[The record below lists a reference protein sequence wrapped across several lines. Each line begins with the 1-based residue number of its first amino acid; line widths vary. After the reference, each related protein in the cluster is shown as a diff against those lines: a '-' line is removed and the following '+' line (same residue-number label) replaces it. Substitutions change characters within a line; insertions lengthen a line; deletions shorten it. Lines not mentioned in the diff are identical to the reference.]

1 MSFVP
6 AIRQLNLT
14 NYRNYSRLA
23 LAIEAAPVVLIGAN
37 GAGKSNLLEALSF
50 FVPGR
55 GLRQAKLP
63 DISCRSSAPCGWTI
77 AAVLENLQGS
87 ITIGT
92 AYEIDK
98 PVRRHI
104 RIDGQTQRD
113 QSTLLSILSMI
124 WLTPQMDTLFLEAFS
139 ERRRFFDRLV
149 YSHYPSHADLL
160 TEYQNLLKERLKVLL
175 EYGIAH
181 PWLNGLEQQ
190 MSEHAVAIAS
200 ARLQHLKE
208 LQNFFLQ
215 DEAFPQATMA
225 IQGTVETSLQHSPAL
240 KVEEDLQEIWA
251 QSRKRDQITGMTH
264 IGPQRSDFMVHD
276 LASGTPAEFC
286 STGEQ
291 KMLLLSILLAQA
303 NWQKQHQNLSP
314 ILLLDEVAAHLD
326 PQKRER
332 FFNHLIKLQSQFW
345 LSGTEMEPFSSLKGK
360 AQFFDVEKGLVKSRN
375 M

>member
-1 MSFVP
+1 MPFVP

-14 NYRNYSRLA
+14 NYRNYARLT
-23 LAIEAAPVVLIGAN
+23 LEIEAMPVVLIGAN

-55 GLRQAKLP
+55 GLRQAKLSDVSYKP
-63 DISCRSSAPCGWTI
+63 SAPCSWAV
-77 AAVLENLQGS
+77 AAVLENLHGS
-87 ITIGT
+87 AAIGT

-98 PVRRHI
+98 PARRHI

-113 QSTLLSILSMI
+113 QSTLLSVLSMI

-160 TEYQNLLKERLKVLL
+160 NGYQNLLKERLKVLQ
-175 EYGIAH
+175 EYGIEH

-215 DEAFPQATMA
+215 DQAFPQAL
-225 IQGTVETSLQHSPAL
+225 IKIEGDVELALQHSPAL
-240 KVEEDLQEIWA
+240 KVEENLQEIWA

-264 IGPQRSDFMVHD
+264 IGPQRSDFIVHD
-276 LASGTPAEFC
+276 LISGMAAESC

-303 NWQKQHQNLSP
+303 NWQKQLQNLSP
-314 ILLLDEVAAHLD
+314 ILLFDEVAAHLD
-326 PQKRER
+326 PEKRER
-332 FFNHLIKLQSQFW
+332 FFSHLIKLQSQFW
-345 LSGTEMEPFSSLKGK
+345 LSGTEIDPFISLKGK
-360 AQFFDVEKGLVKSRN
+360 AQFFHVEKGLVKRED

>member
-124 WLTPQMDTLFLEAFS
+124 WLTPQMATLFLEAFS

-160 TEYQNLLKERLKVLL
+160 TEYQNLLKD
-175 EYGIAH
+175 G
-181 PWLNGLEQQ
+181 
-190 MSEHAVAIAS
+190 
-200 ARLQHLKE
+200 
-208 LQNFFLQ
+208 
-215 DEAFPQATMA
+215 
-225 IQGTVETSLQHSPAL
+225 
-240 KVEEDLQEIWA
+240 
-251 QSRKRDQITGMTH
+251 
-264 IGPQRSDFMVHD
+264 
-276 LASGTPAEFC
+276 
-286 STGEQ
+286 
-291 KMLLLSILLAQA
+291 
-303 NWQKQHQNLSP
+303 
-314 ILLLDEVAAHLD
+314 
-326 PQKRER
+326 
-332 FFNHLIKLQSQFW
+332 
-345 LSGTEMEPFSSLKGK
+345 
-360 AQFFDVEKGLVKSRN
+360 
-375 M
+375 